1 MKISENLI
9 PYTYKESKRVFENE
23 LSVKEAVE
31 NINKNCGIKINS
43 CADYY
48 YYFKYLITGEGSCRS
63 LNKHTQKYYLQKIY
77 GEYDNEQ
84 FKKSVSAFYSLIEKF
99 ERQNNSTKKSMRLIH
114 EEFSKLV

>member
-1 MKISENLI
+1 MIAGLVAVSLAAIVPVTNTIMNALK
-9 PYTYKESKRVFENE
+9 
-23 LSVKEAVE
+23 VE